1 LILPE
6 EDAMTSQSSSYAAL
20 EADLRA
26 RGIAADDVRAAIR
39 ALKIETPSW
48 GYAQSGTRF
57 KVFKHPAAARTI
69 QEKLDDAGLV
79 HRLTGACP
87 TVAVHIPW
95 DKTDDWAG
103 VAKYAAERGLA
114 LGAVN
119 PNLFQDS
126 EYMLGSLCHA
136 DAAVRKQAMTHMYD
150 CLEIAQTIGSPAIS
164 LWLADG
170 TNYPGQ
176 DNIRER
182 RQRLLDC
189 LREYV
194 AKMPDGMTL
203 LIEYKLFEPAFY
215 HTDLADW
222 GAAFS
227 MAGIL
232 GPKAKVL
239 VDTGHHAPG
248 TNIEYI
254 VAWLLALDKLGG
266 FHFNCRNYADD
277 DLIVGSSQPFQLF
290 AIFHEL
296 INGGKAGR
304 AAETAY
310 MLDQSHSIENKIE
323 AVLQSVQNVQL
334 AYAKALCVDR
344 KALTE
349 AQQAGDVLGA
359 HRILMAG
366 YETDVR
372 PLLASIREEDGL
384 PVDPFQAFR
393 ESGVAER
400 LAAER
405 GGSNK

>member
-1 LILPE
+1 
-6 EDAMTSQSSSYAAL
+6 MTTQLSTACAAL
-20 EADLRA
+20 EADLSA
-26 RGIAADDVRAAIR
+26 RGVAAGEVRAAIR

-69 QEKLDDAGLV
+69 QEKLDDAAVV
-79 HRLTGACP
+79 HKLTGVCP

-103 VAKYAAERGLA
+103 VAQYAAERGLT

-119 PNLFQDS
+119 PNLFQDD
-126 EYMLGSLCHA
+126 EYLLGSLCHP
-136 DAAVRKQAMTHMYD
+136 DAAVRRQAMTHMYD
-150 CLEIAQTIGSPAIS
+150 CLAIAETIGSPAIS
-164 LWLADG
+164 LWMADG

-176 DNIRER
+176 DNIRDR
-182 RQRLLDC
+182 RARLLDA

-194 AKMPDGMTL
+194 ARMPDSVTL

-227 MAGIL
+227 MASIL

-296 INGGKAGR
+296 INGGRAGR
-304 AAETAY
+304 AADVAY

-323 AVLQSVQNVQL
+323 AVLQSVQNVQV
-334 AYAKALCVDR
+334 AYAKALCVNR
-344 KALTE
+344 QALAQ
-349 AQQAGDVLGA
+349 AQQAGDALGA

-393 ESGVAER
+393 ESGIAGK
-400 LAAER
+400 LAADR
-405 GGSNK
+405 GV

>member
-1 LILPE
+1 
-6 EDAMTSQSSSYAAL
+6 MTMQLGTAYAAL
-20 EADLRA
+20 EADLSA
-26 RGIAADDVRAAIR
+26 RGIAVGDVRAAIR

-48 GYAQSGTRF
+48 GYAQAGTRF

-69 QEKLDDAGLV
+69 QEKLDDAAV
-79 HRLTGACP
+79 VQQLTGVCP

-95 DKTDDWAG
+95 DKTNDWAG
-103 VAKYAAERGLA
+103 VAKYAAARGLA

-119 PNLFQDS
+119 PNLFQDN
-126 EYMLGSLCHA
+126 EYMLGSLCHP
-136 DAAVRKQAMTHMYD
+136 DAAVRKQAMAHMYD
-150 CLEIAQTIGSPAIS
+150 CLEIAETIGAPAIS

-176 DNIRER
+176 DNIRDR
-182 RQRLLDC
+182 RQRLLDV
-189 LREYV
+189 LQEYV
-194 AKMPDGMTL
+194 AKMPSSITL

-227 MAGIL
+227 MANIL

-254 VAWLLALDKLGG
+254 VSWLLALDKLGG

-296 INGGKAGR
+296 INGGTAGR
-304 AAETAY
+304 AADVAY

-323 AVLQSVQNVQL
+323 AILLSVQNVQI
-334 AYAKALCVDR
+334 AYAKALCVNR
-344 KALTE
+344 QALAQ
-349 AQQAGDVLGA
+349 AQQAGDALGA
-359 HRILMAG
+359 HRLLMAG
-366 YETDVR
+366 FETDVR
-372 PLLASIREEDGL
+372 PLLAAIREEEGR
-384 PVDPFQAFR
+384 PADPFQAFR
-393 ESGVAER
+393 ESGIAAK
-400 LAAER
+400 LASER
-405 GGSNK
+405 GE